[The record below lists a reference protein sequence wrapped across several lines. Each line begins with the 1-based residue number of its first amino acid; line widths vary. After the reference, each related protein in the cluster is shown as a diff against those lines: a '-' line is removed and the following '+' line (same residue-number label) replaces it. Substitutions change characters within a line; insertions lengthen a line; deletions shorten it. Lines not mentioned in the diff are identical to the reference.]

1 MDEENSTKKIKT
13 AGLVL
18 MIFSSIFGFSNSLTA
33 YYQMGYASMIWYIV
47 TAILFFLPSAMMFAE
62 YGASFKAAR
71 GGIFSWMRGSV
82 GEKPAF
88 IGTFIWLSAWV
99 VWLVSS
105 TQYFLVSIST
115 MLFGSDKTQTW
126 HLLGLG
132 SNQTLGIMEIAF
144 LAIVTYLSSR
154 GIDKIAKVASVCGTF
169 TLGIAAVFIL
179 ASLAIW
185 VMDHG
190 ATAEPVTA
198 VNFIKSPNSAFMSP
212 IAIISFIVYA
222 LFAYGGLETMAGV
235 IDSVDKPERTFPRA
249 LIIGVVIMTLLYVLA
264 IFMCGVTTNWQEVL
278 GKKSVNLANVE
289 YVLINNMGL
298 VAGSHLGLSHA
309 ASVTLGRV
317 FSQITALS
325 DVFGGL
331 GAAFV
336 MTYSPI
342 KSFVEGC
349 DPRLLPDKLTS
360 LNKAG
365 MPAFAMWMQMIVVS
379 VIVFFITFG
388 GSTAATFYTILTDMM
403 NVSSSAPYLFLIGA
417 FPFFKMKKD
426 LDRPFVFYKSM
437 TTTWVVT
444 TIVWLVIAVGIVF
457 TCVEPLLEGDW
468 VTAFWTAFGP
478 VFFGIVAWIFY
489 SRAERKHVLD

>member
-13 AGLVL
+13 ASLVL

-47 TAILFFLPSAMMFAE
+47 TAILFFLPSAIMFAE

-154 GIDKIAKVASVCGTF
+154 GIDKIAKVASVCGVF
-169 TLGIAAVFIL
+169 TLGIAAVFI
-179 ASLAIW
+179 
-185 VMDHG
+185 
-190 ATAEPVTA
+190 
-198 VNFIKSPNSAFMSP
+198 KSPNSAFISP

-249 LIIGVVIMTLLYVLA
+249 LIIGMVIMTLLYVLA
-264 IFMCGVTTNWQEVL
+264 IFMCGVTTNWHEVL
-278 GKKSVNLANVE
+278 GKKSVDLANVE

>member
-1 MDEENSTKKIKT
+1 
-13 AGLVL
+13 
-18 MIFSSIFGFSNSLTA
+18 
-33 YYQMGYASMIWYIV
+33 
-47 TAILFFLPSAMMFAE
+47 
-62 YGASFKAAR
+62 
-71 GGIFSWMRGSV
+71 
-82 GEKPAF
+82 
-88 IGTFIWLSAWV
+88 
-99 VWLVSS
+99 
-105 TQYFLVSIST
+105 
-115 MLFGSDKTQTW
+115 
-126 HLLGLG
+126 
-132 SNQTLGIMEIAF
+132 
-144 LAIVTYLSSR
+144 
-154 GIDKIAKVASVCGTF
+154 
-169 TLGIAAVFIL
+169 
-179 ASLAIW
+179 
-185 VMDHG
+185 
-190 ATAEPVTA
+190 
-198 VNFIKSPNSAFMSP
+198 
-212 IAIISFIVYA
+212 
-222 LFAYGGLETMAGV
+222 
-235 IDSVDKPERTFPRA
+235 
-249 LIIGVVIMTLLYVLA
+249 
-264 IFMCGVTTNWQEVL
+264 
-278 GKKSVNLANVE
+278 
-289 YVLINNMGL
+289 
-298 VAGSHLGLSHA
+298 
-309 ASVTLGRV
+309 
-317 FSQITALS
+317 
-325 DVFGGL
+325 
-331 GAAFV
+331 

-489 SRAERKHVLD
+489 SRAERKYVLD

>member
-1 MDEENSTKKIKT
+1 
-13 AGLVL
+13 
-18 MIFSSIFGFSNSLTA
+18 
-33 YYQMGYASMIWYIV
+33 
-47 TAILFFLPSAMMFAE
+47 
-62 YGASFKAAR
+62 
-71 GGIFSWMRGSV
+71 
-82 GEKPAF
+82 
-88 IGTFIWLSAWV
+88 
-99 VWLVSS
+99 
-105 TQYFLVSIST
+105 
-115 MLFGSDKTQTW
+115 
-126 HLLGLG
+126 
-132 SNQTLGIMEIAF
+132 
-144 LAIVTYLSSR
+144 
-154 GIDKIAKVASVCGTF
+154 
-169 TLGIAAVFIL
+169 
-179 ASLAIW
+179 
-185 VMDHG
+185 
-190 ATAEPVTA
+190 
-198 VNFIKSPNSAFMSP
+198 
-212 IAIISFIVYA
+212 
-222 LFAYGGLETMAGV
+222 MAGV

-249 LIIGVVIMTLLYVLA
+249 LIIGMVIMTLLYVLA
-264 IFMCGVTTNWQEVL
+264 IFMCGVTTNWHEVL
-278 GKKSVNLANVE
+278 GKKSVDLANVE

-309 ASVTLGRV
+309 ASVTLGWV